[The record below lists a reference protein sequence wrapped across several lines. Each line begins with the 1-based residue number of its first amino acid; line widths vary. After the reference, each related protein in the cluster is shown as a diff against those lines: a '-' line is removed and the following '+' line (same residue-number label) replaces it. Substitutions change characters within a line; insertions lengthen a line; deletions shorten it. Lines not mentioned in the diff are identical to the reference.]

1 MEMRKLGRTGL
12 TVPVLCLGTMNFGE
26 QCDEANAFSQM
37 DYALE
42 NGVNFLDTA
51 EIYAVPPKPETAGS
65 TERIIGNWFAARKN
79 RDKVILATKA
89 AGRSQ
94 QNYLRE
100 DRSYPELN
108 AKQIAQAIDGSLKR
122 LKTDYIDLYQLHWPD
137 RPVALFGATPFVHK
151 DNRIA
156 NENSPRATLEAL
168 AQFIKAGKIR
178 AVGLSN
184 ETAWGAMR
192 FLHEAEAQDLPRMAC
207 VQNGYNLVNRIY
219 EISLA
224 EIAMREDCGLLAYS
238 PLGQGFLSGKYM
250 HGALPA
256 GARRTLYNRQQ
267 RYERPP
273 GLKAVEAYVGLARDY
288 GLDPAQMALAY
299 VTSRPFVTSNIL
311 GATTLEQL
319 KTDIGSLK
327 VKITPEMEARF
338 DAVHHEWPNPAY

>member
-1 MEMRKLGRTGL
+1 METRKLGRTGIS
-12 TVPVLCLGTMNFGE
+12 VPVICLGTMNFGE
-26 QCDEANAFSQM
+26 QCDEANAFAQM

-42 NGVNFLDTA
+42 QGVNFFDTA
-51 EIYAVPPKPETAGS
+51 EIYSVPPKAETAGS
-65 TERIIGNWFAARKN
+65 TERIIGTWFAARKN
-79 RDKVILATKA
+79 RDKVILATKV

-100 DRSYPELN
+100 DRSFPELN
-108 AKQIAQAIDGSLKR
+108 AKHIAQAIDGSLQR

-137 RPVALFGATPFVHK
+137 RPVALFGATPFSFK

-156 NENSPRATLEAL
+156 EENSPRATLEAL
-168 AQFIKAGKIR
+168 AGFVKAGKIR

-192 FLHEAEAQDLPRMAC
+192 FVQEADAHGLPRMAAI
-207 VQNGYNLVNRIY
+207 QNGYNLLNRTY

-224 EIAMREDCGLLAYS
+224 EIAMREDVGLLAYS

-267 RYERPP
+267 RYERAPAA
-273 GLKAVEAYVGLARDY
+273 KAVEAYVALARAQ
-288 GLDPAQMALAY
+288 GLDPSQMALAY
-299 VTSRPFVTSNIL
+299 VTSRPFVTSNII
-311 GATTLEQL
+311 GATTLAQL
-319 KTDIGSLK
+319 KSDIASIH
-327 VKITPEMEARF
+327 VTITPEMEAGIE
-338 DAVHHEWPNPAY
+338 ALHHKWPNPAY